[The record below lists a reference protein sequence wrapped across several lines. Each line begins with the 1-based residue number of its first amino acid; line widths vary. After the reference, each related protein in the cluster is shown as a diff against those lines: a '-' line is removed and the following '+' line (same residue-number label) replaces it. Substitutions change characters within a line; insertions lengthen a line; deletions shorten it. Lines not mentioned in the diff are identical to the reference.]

1 MALDLL
7 ALEARRSAANE
18 TRKAEHGQEL
28 WNGGGGC
35 GGRDWRIYVVACRR
49 GPGPHSK
56 RRGDGSRYPARAFE
70 AKCSACHGVNAAG
83 RDGSGPPLIH
93 KIYEPSHHGDGAFLV
108 AATNGVRQHHWSF
121 GNMPPVE
128 GITQAEV
135 KSIVTYVREVQ
146 RANGID

>member
-1 MALDLL
+1 MASPL
-7 ALEARRSAANE
+7 AAEPLGLGRAATPE
-18 TRKAEHGQEL
+18 EIAL
-28 WNGGGGC
+28 WDIDVRPDGLGLPAGSGDVMT
-35 GGRDWRIYVVACRR
+35 GDKIYT
-49 GPGPHSK
+49 
-56 RRGDGSRYPARAFE
+56 E
-70 AKCSACHGVNAAG
+70 KCSACHGVNAAG
-83 RDGSGPPLIH
+83 REGAGPPLIH

-146 RANGID
+146 HAYGLD

>member
-1 MALDLL
+1 MKPERQSMDKNFGMVAV
-7 ALEARRSAANE
+7 AA
-18 TRKAEHGQEL
+18 
-28 WNGGGGC
+28 
-35 GGRDWRIYVVACRR
+35 VVAIGGYMWWRA
-49 GPGPHSK
+49 GEAPAPTASGAAMAAVTLPESLSEQAQI
-56 RRGDGSRYPARAFE
+56 GARAFE
-70 AKCSACHGVNAAG
+70 AKCAACHGVNAAG
-83 RDGSGPPLIH
+83 REGAGPPLIH

-128 GITQAEV
+128 GITQVEV

>member
-1 MALDLL
+1 LTVNFRVGGVVELL
-7 ALEARRSAANE
+7 GDPRVFSFRRQLL
-18 TRKAEHGQEL
+18 G
-28 WNGGGGC
+28 
-35 GGRDWRIYVVACRR
+35 
-49 GPGPHSK
+49 
-56 RRGDGSRYPARAFE
+56 
-70 AKCSACHGVNAAG
+70 
-83 RDGSGPPLIH
+83 
-93 KIYEPSHHGDGAFLV
+93 HGDGAFLV